1 VRHRVRRAR
10 GWEGRLRGR
19 CDWVEHAATAE
30 ECAVCMACC
39 SGAAPDPHAA
49 TSRDYGGKL
58 LGSTAQRGA
67 GCGVQCT
74 RSAATGGECERA
86 VCADGAISATIRYA
100 PPQGKAVLVGS
111 APERADDDAIREER
125 RPSPKSVRYKRA
137 VGRLRI
143 SRPREPTCGCSF
155 AANLLDLRSALA
167 LTAPFANALER
178 PRRTLRRLSALV
190 RAGSEQHSSRPR
202 GGRVRV
208 SETRLASAPQGTR

>member
-1 VRHRVRRAR
+1 M
-10 GWEGRLRGR
+10 
-19 CDWVEHAATAE
+19 
-30 ECAVCMACC
+30 CMACC

-155 AANLLDLRSALA
+155 AANLLDRRSLS
-167 LTAPFANALER
+167 
-178 PRRTLRRLSALV
+178 PRRSQMLSSDLAVLSGGSRRSSVLDRSSIRRGHAAAVCVSLRRGSPV
-190 RAGSEQHSSRPR
+190 RRRAPAEELPARPT
-202 GGRVRV
+202 G
-208 SETRLASAPQGTR
+208 A